1 MAILGL
7 DSPLKA
13 TLFAAYVMLFVSQ
26 GVLVKLSQRDGG
38 SYSYDVSVLVLM
50 TEFTK
55 LAMNFVV
62 YSQHEEY
69 VHRPRPSPLE

>member
-13 TLFAAYVMLFVSQ
+13 SLFAAYVTLFTLQ
-26 GVLVKLSQRDGG
+26 GVLVKYSQRDGAA
-38 SYSYDVSVLVLM
+38 YSYDVSVLVLM

-55 LAMNFVV
+55 LAMNFYV

-69 VHRPRPSPLE
+69 VLTPLSPA